1 MLHLLAVFDA
11 LAVNDVV
18 NVLNLVWANGRNI
31 LLRCGVTQDRLVD
44 RRELVVLVRTSGD
57 KSLLARVTSVIL
69 ADVRA
74 YATDLGQL

>member
-1 MLHLLAVFDA
+1 MHLLAVFDA
-11 LAVNDVV
+11 FAVDDVV

-57 KSLLARVTSVIL
+57 KSLLARVTSVVL

-74 YATDLGQL
+74 YAADLGQL

>member
-1 MLHLLAVFDA
+1 MHLLAVFDA
-11 LAVNDVV
+11 FAVDDVV

-57 KSLLARVTSVIL
+57 KSLLARVTSVVL

-74 YATDLGQL
+74 YAADLRQL

>member
-1 MLHLLAVFDA
+1 MHLLAVFDA
-11 LAVNDVV
+11 FAVDDVV

-57 KSLLARVTSVIL
+57 KSLLARVTSVVL
-69 ADVRA
+69 ADIRA
-74 YATDLGQL
+74 YAADLRQL

>member
-11 LAVNDVV
+11 FAVDDVV

-57 KSLLARVTSVIL
+57 KSLLARVTSVVL

-74 YATDLGQL
+74 YAADLRQL

>member
-1 MLHLLAVFDA
+1 MHLLAVFDA
-11 LAVNDVV
+11 FAVDDVV

-57 KSLLARVTSVIL
+57 KPLLARVTSVVL
-69 ADVRA
+69 ADIRA
-74 YATDLGQL
+74 YAADLRQL